1 MGYDF
6 RGQLTSHLS
15 KLQHSHPM
23 TIKLKTTALFVSL
36 LLPAAPLISYAG
48 TLPAPELLL
57 AKVYKQ
63 QSDISGYFVSEKFDG
78 VRAYWDGEQFI
89 SRQGNIYNAPAWFT
103 KDFPDQPLDGELW
116 IARNNFEKLLSA
128 VTKDTPIDSEWKKVS
143 YRVFELPNAKGGFA
157 QRLAA
162 LKTLLNSI
170 DNPVIKIVEQY
181 RLDSHKSLMS
191 KLTEVVKAGAEG
203 LMLHHESA
211 LYQTGRSDALLK
223 VKRYEDAEARVI
235 KQLGG
240 KGKYLGMMG
249 ALLLETPDGTQFKI
263 GSGFSD
269 LERQNP
275 PVIGSTVTY
284 KYYGKTNKG
293 KPKFASFLRVRA
305 VEKKALVSPQ

>member
-1 MGYDF
+1 MN
-6 RGQLTSHLS
+6 
-15 KLQHSHPM
+15 
-23 TIKLKTTALFVSL
+23 IKTKTTTLLISL
-36 LLPAAPLISYAG
+36 LLPATPLILHAG

-78 VRAYWDGEQFI
+78 VRAYWDGQQFI
-89 SRQGNIYNAPAWFT
+89 SRQGNIYHAPAWFT
-103 KDFPDQPLDGELW
+103 KGFPDQPLDGELW
-116 IARNNFEKLLSA
+116 IARNQFEKLLSA
-128 VTKDTPIDSEWKKVS
+128 VTKDTPIDSEWQQVS
-143 YRVFELPNAKGGFA
+143 YRVFELPNAEGGFSK
-157 QRLAA
+157 RFTE
-162 LKTLLNSI
+162 LKALLNTV
-170 DNPVIKIVEQY
+170 DNPMIKIVEQY
-181 RLDSHKSLMS
+181 RLSSHELLMD

-211 LYQTGRSDALLK
+211 VYQTGRSNALLK

-275 PVIGSTVTY
+275 PAVGSTVTY

-293 KPKFASFLRVRA
+293 KPKFASFLRVRV
-305 VEKKALVSPQ
+305 VESELLITTQ

>member
-1 MGYDF
+1 MN
-6 RGQLTSHLS
+6 
-15 KLQHSHPM
+15 
-23 TIKLKTTALFVSL
+23 IKTKTNLLLISF
-36 LLPAAPLISYAG
+36 LLPAAPLVSFAG
-48 TLPAPELLL
+48 TLPEPELLL

-63 QSDISGYFVSEKFDG
+63 QSDISGYFVSEKYDG

-89 SRQGNIYNAPAWFT
+89 SRQGNIYHAPAWFT
-103 KDFPDQPLDGELW
+103 KGFPDQPLDGELW
-116 IARNNFEKLLSA
+116 IARNHFEKLLSA
-128 VTKDTPIDSEWKKVS
+128 VTKDTPIDSEWQQVS
-143 YRVFELPNAKGGFA
+143 YRVFELPNAEGGFA
-157 QRLAA
+157 QRLAR
-162 LKTLLNSI
+162 LKTLLSNI
-170 DNPVIKIVEQY
+170 DNPVIHIVEQY
-181 RLDSHKSLMS
+181 RLESHELLMS
-191 KLTEVVKAGAEG
+191 KLTDVVKAGAEG

-305 VEKKALVSPQ
+305 VASEASVTSQ